1 MKLPFQVEPGSLAL
15 GLPARMRRK
24 GLGLAGARA
33 PAGVSLPSTL
43 SLQGVTHRFG
53 AKTALSAIDLDVE
66 RSEILCLLGHS
77 GCGKSTLLRLIA
89 GLIDPDEG
97 RVLID
102 GRIVAGNGAAEPPE
116 ARGVGMIFQD
126 YALFPHLTNLANVMF
141 GLRKLGRH
149 EARRAALAAL
159 ARVGLADDAARFP
172 HEMSGG
178 EQQRVALARAI
189 APRPGALLM
198 DEPFSGLDKRL
209 RDAVRDEALA
219 VLRETRATTIL
230 VTHDPE
236 EAMQMASRIA
246 LLRNGR
252 LVQLGTPTEV
262 YERPV
267 DMDAARYFTPMTELR
282 IVARDGRLDWPFQ
295 NLPAPDRAR
304 DGDALDV
311 GIRPE
316 GVEIVCEGEG
326 VPGPGAQR
334 AVPRR
339 DRRGGAG
346 GGGHRRSG
354 CRSASRSTGSARRPG
369 CRRPPQCA
377 PRPCVPRHRR
387 LTPAPPDA

>member
-1 MKLPFQVEPGSLAL
+1 MKLPFHVEPGRLTV
-15 GLPARMRRK
+15 GLPARMRRR
-24 GLGLAGARA
+24 GLELAGRRA

-43 SLQGVTHRFG
+43 SLHGVSRRFG
-53 AKTALSAIDLDVE
+53 AKTALSEIDLDVE

-89 GLIDPDEG
+89 GLIDPSEG

-102 GRIVAGNGAAEPPE
+102 GRVVAGQGPAEPPE
-116 ARGVGMIFQD
+116 SRGVGMIFQD
-126 YALFPHLTNLANVMF
+126 YALFPHLTILANVMF
-141 GLRKLGRH
+141 GLRKLGRRD
-149 EARRAALAAL
+149 ARRAALAAL
-159 ARVGLADDAARFP
+159 ARVGLGEDASRFP
-172 HEMSGG
+172 HELSGG

-209 RDAVRDEALA
+209 RDAVRDEALS

-262 YERPV
+262 YDQPV
-267 DMDAARYFTPMTELR
+267 DMDAARYFSPMTEMRVL
-282 IVARDGRLDWPFQ
+282 AQGGTLDWPFEG
-295 NLPAPDRAR
+295 LAVPDGAR

-316 GVEIVCEGEG
+316 GVEIVGEGQG
-326 VPGPGAQR
+326 VPGRVRSVQFLGEID
-334 AVPRR
+334 AVELAVEGIDVPVVAR
-339 DRRGGAG
+339 RRGRPGL
-346 GGGHRRSG
+346 RSG
-354 CRSASRSTGSARRPG
+354 QDVGVHLSARHVL
-369 CRRPPQCA
+369 A
-377 PRPCVPRHRR
+377 F
-387 LTPAPPDA
+387 PAADA